1 MDGKFNSI
9 IRKGRKGVQLDMYHV
24 IEDLQDE
31 YCENLN
37 ASLTMSEDYN
47 KVSDE
52 TLNDCLNVKRV
63 LFAYCSMGY
72 LYREEYEDMC
82 EVADELRLNKL
93 KELEGNNEASC

>member
-9 IRKGRKGVQLDMYHV
+9 IRKGVQLDMYHV

-72 LYREEYEDMC
+72 LYREE
-82 EVADELRLNKL
+82 LRLNKL

>member
-1 MDGKFNSI
+1 MDGNFNI
-9 IRKGRKGVQLDMYHV
+9 ILRKGVEVDMLRA

-37 ASLTMSEDYN
+37 ASLEMSEDYN

-52 TLNDCLNVKRV
+52 TLNDCLTVKRV

-72 LYREEYEDMC
+72 LHRDEYEGMC
-82 EVADELRLNKL
+82 AVADELRLNKL
-93 KELEGNNEASC
+93 AELEGNNETNC

>member
-1 MDGKFNSI
+1 MDGNFSTI
-9 IRKGRKGVQLDMYHV
+9 FRKGVELDMYHV

-37 ASLTMSEDYN
+37 ASVDMSEDYN
-47 KVSDE
+47 RVSEE

-72 LYREEYEDMC
+72 LFRDEYEAMC
-82 EVADELRLNKL
+82 NVADELRLNKL
-93 KELEGNNEASC
+93 AELEGNNEANC